1 VLTNRV
7 DAILESRP
15 QFDVRNLMGG
25 TEGLMSDLIHQSTRS
40 PAFFLDSVNCLRMP
54 RASRARVTQVYTYY
68 TAAHRSNVFMMSCDI
83 DIT

>member
-15 QFDVRNLMGG
+15 QFDVRHLMGG
-25 TEGLMSDLIHQSTRS
+25 TEGLMADLIHQSTRS

-54 RASRARVTQVYTYY
+54 RASRARVTQVSIN
-68 TAAHRSNVFMMSCDI
+68 TANDTIISV
-83 DIT
+83 